1 MEGGVAATAAAA
13 EMEGGVAAEM
23 EGGVAMG
30 QQVVAGADTE
40 VGVAAVGM
48 GVAGVA
54 AATRFGVTMVVVVV
68 AVACV

>member
-1 MEGGVAATAAAA
+1 
-13 EMEGGVAAEM
+13 M